1 MNTDL
6 KDRIIQTSIRLF
18 SQNGLKNINT
28 DLIAQEAGISKRTL
42 YEIFPS
48 KEQLI
53 KEVIMHLTNSILL
66 EVQKMNNVIDEENE
80 NNFEIVFQHSI
91 KVMNELKNN
100 FTKQVISDLK
110 RFYPEIWEEIHTFFM
125 LKMKEGFF
133 LKIFHYGQD
142 KGYIRKDINID
153 LVYFIHITIL
163 ENVVTPEIIS
173 ELPMSTNDVMKSI
186 FDIFLRGILT
196 EKYRKDQLIET

>member
-66 EVQKMNNVIDEENE
+66 EVQKMNKCN
-80 NNFEIVFQHSI
+80 
-91 KVMNELKNN
+91 
-100 FTKQVISDLK
+100 
-110 RFYPEIWEEIHTFFM
+110 R
-125 LKMKEGFF
+125 
-133 LKIFHYGQD
+133 
-142 KGYIRKDINID
+142 
-153 LVYFIHITIL
+153 
-163 ENVVTPEIIS
+163 
-173 ELPMSTNDVMKSI
+173 
-186 FDIFLRGILT
+186 
-196 EKYRKDQLIET
+196 